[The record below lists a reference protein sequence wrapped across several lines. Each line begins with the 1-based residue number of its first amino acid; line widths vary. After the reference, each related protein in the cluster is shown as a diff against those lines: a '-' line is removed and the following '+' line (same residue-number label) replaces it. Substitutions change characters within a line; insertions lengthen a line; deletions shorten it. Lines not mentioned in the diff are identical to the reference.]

1 MPVFLAH
8 DGSLNGDWIA
18 HYALHLAAGSVDRRL
33 TVLHVEDA
41 NISGEP
47 LHQRL
52 ERVSGL
58 GERIGVTVE
67 TEILPMH
74 GGVFG
79 GLDDYLPK
87 GPETLLVSGARVSG
101 GRRGLL
107 SGTISERLL
116 RFGHYNVLAIHV
128 LQPGLLGD
136 PRRVLLT
143 LSDPGSA
150 LRAMPFL
157 LPLAPAIEHL
167 DILHLAMVS
176 RFRFSNLSAAD
187 AARLYHA
194 AQSVAE
200 SAANEIAAS
209 IPLSTDRIDSHVRV
223 SDDWAKQTAVE
234 AGRYRAGLTM
244 AEMPSLKSTG
254 LSFGHPIEQLMR
266 IAPSDVAV
274 YREAE
279 A

>member
-41 NISGEP
+41 NISGAP
-47 LHQRL
+47 LQQRL
-52 ERVSGL
+52 ERVEGL
-58 GERIGVTVE
+58 GERIGIKVE
-67 TEILPMH
+67 TQILPMH

-79 GLDDYLPK
+79 GLDEFLPQ
-87 GPETLLVSGARVSG
+87 GSDTLLVSGARVSG

-116 RFGHYNVLAIHV
+116 RFGRYNVLAIHV

-143 LSDPGSA
+143 LADRNSA
-150 LRAMPFL
+150 VRAIPFL
-157 LPLAPAIEHL
+157 APLAPAIEHL

-176 RFRFSNLSAAD
+176 RFRFSNLSAAE
-187 AARLYHA
+187 AARLYHT

-200 SAANEIAAS
+200 SAANEIAATV
-209 IPLSTDRIDSHVRV
+209 PLSADRIDSHVRV
-223 SDDWAKQTAVE
+223 SDDWAKQAAVE

-244 AEMPSLKSTG
+244 AEMPPLNLTG

-274 YREAE
+274 YRGVDA
-279 A
+279 

>member
-41 NISGEP
+41 NISGAP
-47 LHQRL
+47 LQQRL
-52 ERVSGL
+52 ERVEGL
-58 GERIGVTVE
+58 GERIGIKVE

-79 GLDDYLPK
+79 GLDEFLPK
-87 GPETLLVSGARVSG
+87 GRDTLLVSGARVSG

-116 RFGHYNVLAIHV
+116 RFGRYNVLAVHV

-136 PRRVLLT
+136 PKRIVL
-143 LSDPGSA
+143 A
-150 LRAMPFL
+150 LGDNAHAAAAAPFL
-157 LPLAPAIEHL
+157 KPLAERIQLL
-167 DILHLAMVS
+167 DILYIETVS
-176 RFRFSNLSAAD
+176 RLRFTRLNDAE
-187 AARLYHA
+187 AARLRHA
-194 AQSVAE
+194 AQTVVSQAE
-200 SAANEIAAS
+200 RELLAATGLTPE
-209 IPLSTDRIDSHVRV
+209 RIETHARV
-223 SDDWAKQTAVE
+223 SDDWAKQTAIE

-244 AEMPSLKSTG
+244 AEMPPLKATG
-254 LSFGHPIEQLMR
+254 LSFGHPIEELMR

-274 YREAE
+274 YREADT
-279 A
+279 